1 MSVKIEVKMLPKY
14 MCDFMF
20 YHQYTHLS
28 GLLGIGVGLIA
39 LGLGITTLLDGDAQ
53 AAMPMFLVAVLFLV
67 VTPMT
72 TRSRAKMQVEKSD
85 MFKKPLQYE
94 FTEEGVFVRQDELEA
109 LNKWDEFTKAVSTK
123 KSVVLYITRVRAI
136 IFPKECLG
144 DKYDDVV
151 KMIQTHMSPAK
162 VKIR

>member
-1 MSVKIEVKMLPKY
+1 MSIKIEVKMLPKY

-136 IFPKECLG
+136 IFPKEWLG

>member
-1 MSVKIEVKMLPKY
+1 MSIKIEVKMLPKY